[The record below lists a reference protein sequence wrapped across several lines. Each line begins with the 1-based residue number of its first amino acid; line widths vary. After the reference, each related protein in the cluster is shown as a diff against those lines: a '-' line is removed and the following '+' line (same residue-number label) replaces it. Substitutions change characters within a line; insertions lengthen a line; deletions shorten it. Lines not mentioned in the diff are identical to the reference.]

1 MEANQREPTSDINFS
16 GSVIVTPRN
25 YNLNLLLRA
34 SGKTPRFDRFH
45 SLYERVQAMVR
56 TIRSNALEKLARL
69 SAQSTNTT
77 TTISDFQRL
86 FKRCPH
92 SSGTA
97 SGVEHGTVNT
107 WTPMKLQ
114 ELETILALCKS
125 APYVQSPEVAEKL
138 LTRLS
143 PYLSE
148 SYTQILSPS
157 PNLRAFE
164 PSPYEKLTYNLTSA
178 ILAIGIKHGQLRAQA
193 TSSLDA
199 YLSGWATASDAL
211 SADRFEP
218 EERGEFSADGEL
230 ARAMTHSLSLL
241 GFLGATA
248 EHAEFWNAYDRLHFV
263 QQVRRVLT
271 EKFLIA
277 FETALSIV
285 RNARSHQHGLREW
298 RRFVKHYAASG
309 RPLGAMILHDS
320 FLKVVVA
327 SASLLV
333 QTHPENKVGG
343 SVLDYLKSS
352 FRETNNHVIPD
363 PSDDRLAE
371 GLARIAVEEMERL
384 DNDLDYL
391 QRVGSAWQQ
400 QQASSVKAKVLIT
413 YLCCAV
419 YDDNIADADL
429 LTTWLDGVLNDP
441 TQSADHE
448 LASTVLK
455 SMAILAKV
463 SPQVASNLG
472 RSLPRV
478 IVQGNFDHRTTS
490 VAAESLAAVLSL
502 LPQDAIITT
511 LYSLGNIISVAPV
524 SERNVAS
531 SPPLN
536 GSNRGPR
543 AGGVYNQQNGSAISL
558 TPSDI
563 EEPHHVHTTV
573 IETIV
578 SVAKNC
584 KDAKITALALS
595 MLVQKVG
602 RASKTVDAKIIT
614 DAAFLGA
621 HSPPGEFKSLLKM
634 YSKACHDA
642 LVNEDTATLEAVMS
656 ARLNMSREISAK
668 DETFEIY
675 LRHLLDTIVSKGD
688 AQEISH
694 HRLRDTELA
703 AQEIAQLLKPLAA
716 LLEHNAAETQEI
728 DDSIINLQRDA
739 WFNIVVHGF
748 DVLSDLGK
756 QYREELRTLARF
768 SKPLIAEERPFL
780 SESDIE
786 LNTVLRRGKSAEHT
800 VEQKKRLGKLL
811 PSCEADTKSLSY
823 QEAVFLSTAYLVED
837 LRASTGDCTKALA
850 YFLDPKLRVGA
861 VGNCMAAI
869 TTTAVRTYLVKTLS
883 GQSHVFS
890 TPYLAEQLATIFS
903 ACCHRIARVQEAA
916 ATCADLIIREV
927 PSTLCQKSAL
937 FALLELL
944 SVMWY
949 SCLEGETEDYTWK
962 STFTSKRSNI
972 TVELS
977 DDYAFRRATLD
988 NLHKRAIVWVK
999 GVLDIAPLDVKGLLQ
1014 SYLSEFDDEMSFG
1027 HISLGRSFALE
1038 MGSVVPS
1045 TDQRLGAIERQGMN
1059 INTASDFI
1067 TQYTTRQEYK
1077 FLDGVVDHEEEWL
1090 QGAPSSGPRPTYLSR
1105 SLQDA
1110 TNLLIDLETRTLGH
1124 KHVTIAELRDILR
1137 RAAALLCRVKTDQSP
1152 IVHHL
1157 VGIPFAVFSKQSIKL
1172 GISLWTSVAKEN
1184 PRMESRILVAIAE
1197 NWENTVRKRRGIF
1210 SPLLRHEDPFYGK
1223 QEFTATDKE
1232 ALSKR
1237 QQQIY
1242 NLIAPHFRLLQ
1253 FLSSHFSASRLSKSD
1268 VERVYVRLMHI
1279 TLDAMSSGCSQPLA
1293 REAYF
1298 HIILL
1303 GLRIAHHCITLS
1315 PTIRWRL
1322 FDRILTGALAWF
1334 AKAPQWSFGGNRLQI
1349 KAETHVLMDVQAQ
1362 LEAVSKLT
1370 AAADIGAKL
1379 KAKQDLLSLL
1389 IANEHTRL
1397 MVWLFPLDNKKHRF
1411 SGGSHSNVLPDAA
1424 VTAHLKT
1431 AWAENP
1437 AIAVHLIKRFQS
1449 QRLNMEVRWQVLNFP
1464 HKVLDEP
1471 DALEIL
1477 LGNQLPADVSFQLKY
1492 MLYWA
1497 PVNPITAVTYFL
1509 PAYGNHPFIIQYA
1522 MRALESHSV
1531 DVMFFYVY
1539 QIVQTLRYDVLGY
1552 VERYIIETAKFSQL
1566 FAHQIIWNMKANAYK
1581 DETAE
1586 TPDAVKP
1593 TLDKVM
1599 LSLESSFSKEDH
1611 EFYEREFAFFNEVTG
1626 ISGTLR
1632 SVLHESK
1639 EVKKQKIEEELRK
1652 IKVEVGVYLPS
1663 NPDGQVIGIDR
1674 KSGKPLQS
1682 HAKTPFMATFRIR
1695 KTKPDTGLEETEED
1709 DRHVVKSDNTY
1720 ETWLSAIFKVGDD
1733 CRQDVL
1739 ALQLIAAFRGIFNTV
1754 GLDVWVFPYRVTA
1767 TAPGCGVIDVLPNS
1781 ISRDMLGR
1789 EAVNRLDEYFV
1800 SRYGNEDSIRYQ
1812 EARSNFVKSMAA
1824 YSVISYLLQFKDR
1837 HNGNI
1842 MIDDAGHIIHI
1853 DFGFCFDIAPGG
1865 IKFER
1870 APFKLT
1876 AEMIAVMSG
1885 SKNPSPYTTQS
1896 YRWFE
1901 ELTIKAFLAARQHCD
1916 HLCHVV
1922 QVMLDSGLPCF
1933 KPETMRNFRDRFVL
1947 GRSEGE
1953 AAEWMRGLVEK
1964 SRGSY
1969 STGTYD
1975 RFQLITNGIPY

>member
-1 MEANQREPTSDINFS
+1 
-16 GSVIVTPRN
+16 
-25 YNLNLLLRA
+25 
-34 SGKTPRFDRFH
+34 
-45 SLYERVQAMVR
+45 MVR

-69 SAQSTNTT
+69 SAQSPSVEATQ
-77 TTISDFQRL
+77 SDFARL
-86 FKRCPH
+86 FKRCSA
-92 SSGTA
+92 SS
-97 SGVEHGTVNT
+97 S
-107 WTPMKLQ
+107 MKLQ
-114 ELETILALCKS
+114 ELEAILALCKS
-125 APYVQSPEVAEKL
+125 APYIESIDVAEKL
-138 LTRLS
+138 LSRLS
-143 PYLSE
+143 PYLAASH
-148 SYTQILSPS
+148 TQTLAPSPS
-157 PNLRAFE
+157 LRTFE
-164 PSPYEKLTYNLTSA
+164 PAPYEVLTYNLTRAVLS
-178 ILAIGIKHGQLRAQA
+178 LGLRHDQLRTQA
-193 TSSLDA
+193 ANALGS
-199 YLSGWATASDAL
+199 YLAGWVSAAAELSEEQFVDDGADDYAT
-211 SADRFEP
+211 
-218 EERGEFSADGEL
+218 DGEL
-230 ARAMTHSLSLL
+230 ARVMTHSLSLL
-241 GFLGATA
+241 GFLGAAA
-248 EHAEFWNAYDRLHFV
+248 EHAHFWNAYDRLQLV
-263 QQVRRVLT
+263 QDVRKALT
-271 EKFLIA
+271 ENFLIA
-277 FETALSIV
+277 FETVLSIV

-298 RRFVKHYAASG
+298 KRYTKHYAATG

-320 FLKVVVA
+320 FLKVVLA

-333 QTHPENKVGG
+333 GSSSHLTSQT
-343 SVLDYLKSS
+343 SVLDHLQTTLHRK
-352 FRETNNHVIPD
+352 NHQILRD
-363 PSDDRLAE
+363 SAENSLAE
-371 GLARIAVEEMERL
+371 GLAKIAGEEMERL
-384 DNDLDYL
+384 ENDMDYL

-400 QQASSVKAKVLIT
+400 QQASSVKAKVLVT
-413 YLCCAV
+413 YLCCTI
-419 YDDNIADADL
+419 YDDDTDITDAEV
-429 LTTWLDGVLNDP
+429 LTTWLDNVLNDP
-441 TQSADHE
+441 AQSADHE

-463 SPQVASNLG
+463 SPQLASSLG

-478 IVQGNFDHRTTS
+478 IVQANFDHRTTS

-511 LYSLGNIISVAPV
+511 LYSLGNVISVAPKPD
-524 SERNVAS
+524 RNPSS
-531 SPPLN
+531 SPTLN
-536 GSNRGPR
+536 GTGKTARS
-543 AGGVYNQQNGSAISL
+543 GGVYNNQNGSTISL
-558 TPSDI
+558 TPSDVD
-563 EEPHHVHTTV
+563 EPHHVHTTV
-573 IETIV
+573 VETIV
-578 SVAKNC
+578 SVARNC
-584 KDAKITALALS
+584 QDPKITALALS
-595 MLVQKVG
+595 MLIQKVG
-602 RASKTVDAKIIT
+602 RSGKVVDAKIIT
-614 DAAFLGA
+614 DSAFLGV
-621 HSPPGEFKSLLKM
+621 HSPPGEFRSLLKV
-634 YSKACHDA
+634 YTKLSHDA
-642 LVNEDTATLEAVMS
+642 LVSDDGAILEAVMA
-656 ARLNMSREISAK
+656 ARLNLSKEISA
-668 DETFEIY
+668 DEPTFEIY
-675 LRHLLDTIVSKGD
+675 LTHLLDTIVSKGD
-688 AQEISH
+688 AQETSH
-694 HRLRDTELA
+694 RHIRDTELA
-703 AQEIAQLLKPLAA
+703 AQEIGQLLKPLAL
-716 LLEHNAAETQEI
+716 LLERNAERAEYSEL
-728 DDSIINLQRDA
+728 DDSIIGLQRDA

-748 DVLSDLGK
+748 DLLSDLGK
-756 QYREELRTLARF
+756 QHREELRTLARF

-786 LNTVLRRGKSAEHT
+786 LNTVLRRGKSPEHT

-811 PSCEADTKSLSY
+811 PSCEPDTKSLSY

-850 YFLDPKLRVGA
+850 YFLDPKLRTGA

-869 TTTAVRTYLVKTLS
+869 TTTAVRTYLAKTVS
-883 GQSHVFS
+883 GQSHTFS
-890 TPYLAEQLATIFS
+890 TPYLARQLATIFS
-903 ACCHRIARVQEAA
+903 ACCHRIARVQQAA
-916 ATCADLIIREV
+916 ATCADIIIREV

-944 SVMWY
+944 SMMWY
-949 SCLEGETEDYTWK
+949 SCLEGETDDYTWK

-972 TVELS
+972 VVELS

-988 NLHKRAIVWVK
+988 ALHKRATVWVK
-999 GVLDIAPLDVKGLLQ
+999 GALDNAPLDVKGLLQ
-1014 SYLSEFDDEMSFG
+1014 SYLSEFDDEMTFG

-1038 MGSVVPS
+1038 MGSVIPS
-1045 TDQRLGAIERQGMN
+1045 TDQRLGAIERQGIN

-1077 FLDGVVDHEEEWL
+1077 FLEGVADQEEEWL
-1090 QGAPSSGPRPTYLSR
+1090 QGAPPSGRKSTYLSR
-1105 SLQDA
+1105 SLHEA
-1110 TNLLIDLETRTLGH
+1110 TSLLVDLENRTLNH

-1152 IVHHL
+1152 IVQHL

-1210 SPLLRHEDPFYGK
+1210 SPALRHEDPFYGK
-1223 QEFTATDKE
+1223 QEFAATDKE

-1253 FLSSHFSASRLSKSD
+1253 FLSSHFSASRLSRAD

-1279 TLDAMSSGCSQPLA
+1279 TLDAMSAGCSQPLA
-1293 REAYF
+1293 RESYF
-1298 HIILL
+1298 HIVLL
-1303 GLRIAHHCITLS
+1303 GLRIARHCTTLS
-1315 PTIRWRL
+1315 ATIRWRL
-1322 FDRILTGALAWF
+1322 TDRILTAALAWF

-1349 KAETHVLMDVQAQ
+1349 KAETHVLADVQAQ
-1362 LEAVSKLT
+1362 LDIIGKVIT
-1370 AAADIGAKL
+1370 GADVGAKL

-1389 IANEHTRL
+1389 LSNEQTRL
-1397 MVWLFPLDNKKHRF
+1397 MVWLFPLDYGKKHHFTAGR
-1411 SGGSHSNVLPDAA
+1411 HNNTLPDTA
-1424 VTAHLKT
+1424 VSAHLKT

-1437 AIAVHLIKRFQS
+1437 AIAVHLLKRFQS
-1449 QRLNMEVRWQVLNFP
+1449 QRLNTEVRWQVLNFP

-1477 LGNQLPADVSFQLKY
+1477 LGSLLPSDVSFQLKY
-1492 MLYWA
+1492 MLYWK

-1581 DETAE
+1581 DEASE
-1586 TPDAVKP
+1586 VPDPVKP

-1599 LSLESSFSKEDH
+1599 GSLESSFSKEDH
-1611 EFYEREFAFFNEVTG
+1611 AFYEREFAFFNEVTG

-1632 SVLHESK
+1632 SVLHEPK

-1652 IKVEVGVYLPS
+1652 IQVEVGVYLPS

-1695 KTKPDTGLEETEED
+1695 KTRPDDQGLEEQED
-1709 DRHVVKSDNTY
+1709 ENRDVAQKKDNSY

-1739 ALQLIAAFRGIFNTV
+1739 ALQMIAAFRGIFNTV

-1789 EAVNRLDEYFV
+1789 EAVNRLDDYFV

-1824 YSVISYLLQFKDR
+1824 YSVISFLLQFKDR

-1885 SKNPSPYTTQS
+1885 KNSANPYQS
-1896 YRWFE
+1896 QAYRWFE
-1901 ELTIKAFLAARQHCD
+1901 ELTVKAFLASRQHCE

-1933 KPETMRNFRDRFVL
+1933 KPESMKNFRDRFVL
-1947 GRSEGE
+1947 DKSERE
-1953 AAEWMRGLVEK
+1953 AADYMRGLIEK

>member
-1 MEANQREPTSDINFS
+1 MA
-16 GSVIVTPRN
+16 
-25 YNLNLLLRA
+25 
-34 SGKTPRFDRFH
+34 
-45 SLYERVQAMVR
+45 R

-69 SAQSTNTT
+69 SAQSTDTT
-77 TTISDFQRL
+77 TTTSDFHRL
-86 FKRCPH
+86 FKRCPN
-92 SSGTA
+92 SPANAKGAVQSAGK
-97 SGVEHGTVNT
+97 T

-114 ELETILALCKS
+114 ELEAILALCKS
-125 APYVQSPEVAEKL
+125 APYIESLEVAETL
-138 LTRLS
+138 LSRLS

-148 SYTQILSPS
+148 SHMQILSPS
-157 PNLRAFE
+157 PSLRAFE
-164 PSPYEKLTYNLTSA
+164 PSPYETLTYNLASA
-178 ILAIGIKHGQLRAQA
+178 ILALGVKHGQLRAPA
-193 TSSLDA
+193 TYTLAA

-211 SADRFEP
+211 SADHFDP
-218 EERGEFSADGEL
+218 DERGHFSADGEL
-230 ARAMTHSLSLL
+230 ARVMTHSLSLL
-241 GFLGATA
+241 GFLSAAA
-248 EHAEFWNAYDRLHFV
+248 EHAEFWNAYDRLQFLQH
-263 QQVRRVLT
+263 VRTMLT

-298 RRFVKHYAASG
+298 KRFVKHYAASG

-320 FLKVVVA
+320 FLKLVVV

-333 QTHPENKVGG
+333 QTSQDHKAGG
-343 SVLDYLKSS
+343 SILDHLKSS
-352 FRETNNHVIPD
+352 LSGANSHVIRD
-363 PSDDRLAE
+363 ASDDQLAE
-371 GLARIAVEEMERL
+371 GLTRIAVEEMERL
-384 DNDLDYL
+384 EDDLDYL

-413 YLCCAV
+413 YLCCTV
-419 YDDNIADADL
+419 YDDDVADAEL

-441 TQSADHE
+441 AQSADHE

-463 SPQVASNLG
+463 SPQLASSLG

-478 IVQGNFDHRTTS
+478 IVQGNFDHRTTP

-511 LYSLGNIISVAPV
+511 LYSLGNIISVAP
-524 SERNVAS
+524 ERNIAS
-531 SPPLN
+531 SPTMN
-536 GSNRGPR
+536 GSNRGSR
-543 AGGVYNQQNGSAISL
+543 SGGVYSQQNGSAISL

-578 SVAKNC
+578 SVARNC

-602 RASKTVDAKIIT
+602 RASKIVDAKIIT
-614 DAAFLGA
+614 DAAFLGV
-621 HSPPGEFKSLLKM
+621 HSPPGEFKSLLKI
-634 YSKACHDA
+634 YSKLCHDA
-642 LVNEDTATLEAVMS
+642 LVNEDTATLEAVIS
-656 ARLNMSREISAK
+656 ARLNMCREISVK
-668 DETFEIY
+668 DDNFEIY
-675 LRHLLDTIVSKGD
+675 LAHLLDTIVSKGD
-688 AQEISH
+688 VQETSH

-716 LLEHNAAETQEI
+716 LLERNAAQITEL

-756 QYREELRTLARF
+756 QHREELRTLARF

-786 LNTVLRRGKSAEHT
+786 LNTVLRRGKSPEHT

-850 YFLDPKLRVGA
+850 YFLDPKLRSGA
-861 VGNCMAAI
+861 VSNCMAAI

-883 GQSHVFS
+883 GQSHIFS

-903 ACCHRIARVQEAA
+903 ACCHRIARVQQAA

-927 PSTLCQKSAL
+927 PSTLCQKNAL

-944 SVMWY
+944 SMMWY

-988 NLHKRAIVWVK
+988 TLHKRAIVWVK

-1038 MGSVVPS
+1038 IGSVIPS

-1077 FLDGVVDHEEEWL
+1077 FLDGVVDQEEEWL
-1090 QGAPSSGPRPTYLSR
+1090 KGGPTSGQKPTYLTR

-1137 RAAALLCRVKTDQSP
+1137 RAAALLCRVKTDQSR
-1152 IVHHL
+1152 IVQHL

-1210 SPLLRHEDPFYGK
+1210 SPLLKHEDPFYGK
-1223 QEFTATDKE
+1223 QEFAATDKE

-1268 VERVYVRLMHI
+1268 VERVYVRLMHV
-1279 TLDAMSSGCSQPLA
+1279 TLDAMNCGCSQPLA

-1303 GLRIAHHCITLS
+1303 GLRIARYCITLS
-1315 PTIRWRL
+1315 PTIKWRL
-1322 FDRILTGALAWF
+1322 IDRILTGALAWF

-1362 LEAVSKLT
+1362 LEIIGKVA
-1370 AAADIGAKL
+1370 AAADVGAKL

-1389 IANEHTRL
+1389 IVNEHTRL

-1411 SGGSHSNVLPDAA
+1411 SGGSHINVLPDTA
-1424 VTAHLKT
+1424 VTTHLKT

-1437 AIAVHLIKRFQS
+1437 AIAVHLVKRFQS
-1449 QRLNMEVRWQVLNFP
+1449 SRLNTEVRWQVLNFP

-1509 PAYGNHPFIIQYA
+1509 PAYANHPSIIQYA
-1522 MRALESHSV
+1522 MKALESHSV

-1539 QIVQTLRYDVLGY
+1539 QIVQTLRYDLLGY

-1586 TPDAVKP
+1586 TPDTVKP

-1632 SVLHESK
+1632 SVLHEPK

-1652 IKVEVGVYLPS
+1652 IQVEVGVYLPS

-1695 KTKPDTGLEETEED
+1695 KTRPETDLEETEED
-1709 DRHVVKSDNTY
+1709 NRHVVKGDNTY

-1885 SKNPSPYTTQS
+1885 AKNPNPYTTQS

-1947 GRSEGE
+1947 GKSEGE

>member
-1 MEANQREPTSDINFS
+1 MA
-16 GSVIVTPRN
+16 
-25 YNLNLLLRA
+25 RA
-34 SGKTPRFDRFH
+34 
-45 SLYERVQAMVR
+45 
-56 TIRSNALEKLARL
+56 IRSNALEKLARL
-69 SAQSTNTT
+69 TAQSPAEDASN
-77 TTISDFQRL
+77 SDFTRF

-92 SSGTA
+92 VSTS
-97 SGVEHGTVNT
+97 
-107 WTPMKLQ
+107 MKLQ
-114 ELETILALCKS
+114 ELEAVLALCKS
-125 APYVQSPEVAEKL
+125 APFIESMLVADKL

-143 PYLSE
+143 PYLAA
-148 SYTQILSPS
+148 SYAQTLAPSPS
-157 PNLRAFE
+157 LRTFE
-164 PSPYEKLTYNLTSA
+164 PSPYQLLTYHLTTAVLS
-178 ILAIGIKHGQLRAQA
+178 LGLRHDQLRTQA
-193 TSSLDA
+193 ATALESYVD
-199 YLSGWATASDAL
+199 GWATVAAEL
-211 SADRFEP
+211 SQQQFVDDGADDY
-218 EERGEFSADGEL
+218 SAHGEL
-230 ARAMTHSLSLL
+230 ARVMTHSLSLL
-241 GFLGATA
+241 GFLGAAA
-248 EHAEFWNAYDRLHFV
+248 EQADFWNANDRLHLV
-263 QQVRRVLT
+263 EKVRSALT
-271 EKFLIA
+271 ENFLVA
-277 FETALSIV
+277 FETVLSIV

-298 RRFVKHYAASG
+298 KRYTKHYAATG

-320 FLKVVVA
+320 FLSLVLA
-327 SASLLV
+327 SASQLV
-333 QTHPENKVGG
+333 GTSPRPTSQA
-343 SVLDYLKSS
+343 SVLHHLQTYLDSEGRRHLRATAENS
-352 FRETNNHVIPD
+352 
-363 PSDDRLAE
+363 LAE
-371 GLARIAVEEMERL
+371 GLARIAEEEMERL
-384 DNDLDYL
+384 ENDLDYL

-400 QQASSVKAKVLIT
+400 QQASSVKAKVLVT
-413 YLCCAV
+413 YLCCTV
-419 YDDNIADADL
+419 YDDDTDITDAEV
-429 LTTWLDGVLNDP
+429 LTTWLDNVLNDP
-441 TQSADHE
+441 AQSADHE

-455 SMAILAKV
+455 SMAILARV
-463 SPQVASNLG
+463 SPQLASTLG

-478 IVQGNFDHRTTS
+478 IVQANFDNRTTS

-511 LYSLGNIISVAPV
+511 LYSLGNVISVAPMP
-524 SERNVAS
+524 ERTTPAS
-531 SPPLN
+531 PTLN
-536 GSNRGPR
+536 GKATR
-543 AGGVYNQQNGSAISL
+543 ASGIYNSQNGSTISL
-558 TPSDI
+558 TPSDV

-573 IETIV
+573 VETIV
-578 SVAKNC
+578 SVARNC

-595 MLVQKVG
+595 MLIQKVG
-602 RASKTVDAKIIT
+602 RSGKVVDSKIIT
-614 DAAFLGA
+614 DSALLGI
-621 HSPPGEFKSLLKM
+621 HSPPGEFRSLLKV
-634 YSKACHDA
+634 YTKISHDA
-642 LVNEDTATLEAVMS
+642 LVADDRAKLEAVMA
-656 ARLNMSREISAK
+656 ARLNLSREISA
-668 DETFEIY
+668 DEPSFEIY
-675 LRHLLDTIVSKGD
+675 LTHLLDTIVSKGD
-688 AQEISH
+688 AQETSH
-694 HRLRDTELA
+694 RHLRDTELA
-703 AQEIAQLLKPLAA
+703 AQEIAQLLKPLA
-716 LLEHNAAETQEI
+716 LLLGRNAERTEFTEL
-728 DDSIINLQRDA
+728 DDSIICLQRDA

-748 DVLSDLGK
+748 DLLSDLGK
-756 QYREELRTLARF
+756 EYREELRTLARF

-786 LNTVLRRGKSAEHT
+786 LNTVLRRGKSPEHT

-837 LRASTGDCTKALA
+837 LRASTGDCTKALT
-850 YFLDPKLRVGA
+850 YFLDPKLRTGA
-861 VGNCMAAI
+861 VGNCMTAI
-869 TTTAVRTYLVKTLS
+869 ATTAVRTYLTKTLS
-883 GQSHVFS
+883 GQSHSFS
-890 TPYLAEQLATIFS
+890 TPYLAQQLAKIFA
-903 ACCHRIARVQEAA
+903 ACCHRIARVQQAA
-916 ATCADLIIREV
+916 ASCADVIVREV

-944 SVMWY
+944 SIMWY
-949 SCLEGETEDYTWK
+949 SCLEGETDEYTWK
-962 STFTSKRSNI
+962 STFASKRSNI
-972 TVELS
+972 VVELS

-988 NLHKRAIVWVK
+988 ALHTRATVWVR
-999 GVLDIAPLDVKGLLQ
+999 GALDIAPLDVKGLLQ

-1038 MGSVVPS
+1038 MGSVIPS
-1045 TDQRLGAIERQGMN
+1045 TDQRLGAVERQGIN

-1077 FLDGVVDHEEEWL
+1077 FLDGVVDQEEEWL
-1090 QGAPSSGPRPTYLSR
+1090 NGAPTTGRMPTYLSR
-1105 SLQDA
+1105 SLHEA
-1110 TNLLIDLETRTLGH
+1110 TNLLVDLENRTLNH

-1152 IVHHL
+1152 IVQHM

-1172 GISLWTSVAKEN
+1172 GISLWTSIAKEN

-1210 SPLLRHEDPFYGK
+1210 SPALRHEDPFFGK
-1223 QEFTATDKE
+1223 QEFAATDKE

-1253 FLSSHFSASRLSKSD
+1253 FLSSHFSASRLSKAD
-1268 VERVYVRLMHI
+1268 VERVYVRMMHI
-1279 TLDAMSSGCSQPLA
+1279 TLDAMSMGCSQPLA
-1293 REAYF
+1293 RESYF

-1303 GLRIAHHCITLS
+1303 GLRIARHSTTIS
-1315 PTIRWRL
+1315 ATIRWRL
-1322 FDRILTGALAWF
+1322 SDRILTAALAWF

-1349 KAETHVLMDVQAQ
+1349 KAETHVLADVQAQ
-1362 LEAVSKLT
+1362 LDIIGKAT
-1370 AAADIGAKL
+1370 TIADIGAKL

-1389 IANEHTRL
+1389 VGNEQTRL
-1397 MVWLFPLDNKKHRF
+1397 MVWLFPLDYGKKHHF
-1411 SGGSHSNVLPDAA
+1411 TSGRYNNTLPDAA

-1449 QRLNMEVRWQVLNFP
+1449 QRLNSEVRWQVLNFP

-1477 LGNQLPADVSFQLKY
+1477 LGNSLPADVSFQLKY
-1492 MLYWA
+1492 LLYWA

-1539 QIVQTLRYDVLGY
+1539 QIVQTLRYDALGY

-1586 TPDAVKP
+1586 VPDPVKP

-1599 LSLESSFSKEDH
+1599 ASLESSFSKEDH
-1611 EFYEREFAFFNEVTG
+1611 AFYEREFAFFNEVTG

-1632 SVLHESK
+1632 SVLHEPK

-1695 KTKPDTGLEETEED
+1695 KTKPIDQGLEETEED
-1709 DRHVVKSDNTY
+1709 DRDIAQQKDRSY

-1739 ALQLIAAFRGIFNTV
+1739 ALQMIAAFRGIFNTV

-1789 EAVNRLDEYFV
+1789 EAVNRLDDYFV

-1824 YSVISYLLQFKDR
+1824 YSVISFLLQFKDR

-1885 SKNPSPYTTQS
+1885 KNTANAYTSQA

-1901 ELTIKAFLAARQHCD
+1901 ELTVKAFLASRQHCD

-1933 KPETMRNFRDRFVL
+1933 KPESMKNFRDRFVL
-1947 GRSEGE
+1947 ERSERE
-1953 AAEWMRGLVEK
+1953 AADYMRGLIEK